1 MTLAERTSV
10 VAVMAAMA
18 LVVLDAGLINVA
30 LPVISTSLHIPPA
43 QAVLAVSSYQA
54 ALLVGLLPCAHVAE
68 KLGYSRVFRISLG
81 VFSTASLLCGLATS
95 FEVLVLARVLQ
106 GLGGSGILALGI
118 ALLRF
123 ALGSERLGAAIGWNA
138 LNVALCSAVGP
149 VLGAVVLSVAS
160 WPWLFFAK
168 LPLIVI
174 ALAASLALP
183 KVQRSRSA
191 TDTIGI
197 ALHAAATGLLFAAAE
212 TAKGSLVRTGVL
224 VGTAVGLALFLIS
237 RERAHDAPLWP
248 IDLLRQPP
256 FRISII
262 ASACC
267 FIAQSA
273 GSLALPFYLQTG
285 LGHGPATAAT
295 VMTCWPVTVAATSF
309 IANRAALKFGSAKL
323 CVAGGAVLGA
333 GLLFSALPPMGNG
346 IAHLALAFGASGFG
360 FGLFQVPNN
369 RTMFLSAPPN
379 RSGAA
384 GGMQGS
390 ARLAGQTLGALLM
403 GSLLANESAVVAPR
417 FALAIGALFAII
429 AAAVSALAVR
439 QPPRPSPSA
448 ASPTKQPARGE

>member
-10 VAVMAAMA
+10 IAVMSSMA
-18 LVVLDAGLINVA
+18 LVVLDAGLINIA
-30 LPVISTSLHIPPA
+30 LPVISTSLHIHPA
-43 QAVLAVSSYQA
+43 QAVLGVSSYQA
-54 ALLVGLLPCAHVAE
+54 ALLVGLLPCAHLAE
-68 KLGYSRVFRISLG
+68 KLGYSCVFRISLG

-95 FEVLVLARVLQ
+95 FEFLVLARVLQ

-149 VLGAVVLSVAS
+149 VLGAVILSVAS

-191 TDTIGI
+191 IDIIGI
-197 ALHAAATGLLFAAAE
+197 ALHAAIAGLLFAAAE
-212 TAKGSLVRTGVL
+212 IAKGALEWAGML
-224 VGTAVGLALFLIS
+224 AGAAFGFALFLIG
-237 RERAHDAPLWP
+237 RERSHAAPLWP
-248 IDLLRQPP
+248 IDLLAQRP

-262 ASACC
+262 ASTCC

-273 GSLALPFYLQTG
+273 GTLALPFYLQIG

-295 VMTCWPVTVAATSF
+295 VMSCWPVTVAGTSF
-309 IANRAALKFGSAKL
+309 IANRAAAKFGSAKL
-323 CVAGGAVLGA
+323 CVAGGTVLGA
-333 GLLFSALPPMGNG
+333 GLLLSALPPMGHG
-346 IAHLALAFGASGFG
+346 IVHLALASAASGLG
-360 FGLFQVPNN
+360 FGLFQAPNN
-369 RTMFLSAPPN
+369 RIMFLSAPPN

-390 ARLAGQTLGALLM
+390 ARLAGQTLGAVLIGL
-403 GSLLANESAVVAPR
+403 LLANASAIVAPR

-429 AAAVSALAVR
+429 AAAVSAFEVR
-439 QPPRPSPSA
+439 QLPRLSPSA
-448 ASPTKQPARGE
+448 ASQTNQPARGE